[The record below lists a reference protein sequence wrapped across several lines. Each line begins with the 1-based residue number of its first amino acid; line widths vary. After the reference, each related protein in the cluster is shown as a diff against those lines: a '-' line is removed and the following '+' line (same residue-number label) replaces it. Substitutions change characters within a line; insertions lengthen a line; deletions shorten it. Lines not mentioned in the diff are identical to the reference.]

1 MDAADD
7 ATIAK
12 VVSTVLSR
20 GYVTTQT
27 MRGFTADEFKAITAD
42 L

>member
-1 MDAADD
+1 V
-7 ATIAK
+7 IGR
-12 VVSTVLSR
+12 VLSR

-27 MRGFTADEFKAITAD
+27 MRGFNVEEFAQITAD